1 MRLWHPA
8 PCTIQLSGKA
18 DIERKYEMKKTYSR
32 DKIIKMLKTTPGALE
47 AFESKYHTQVL
58 PNASDEDAFFK
69 RDAKSAVS
77 RYSTESRR
85 VTREEVEKL
94 MDRIVDELLSQ
105 TSTFIYDGKRM
116 KVMQGADFVKSTDF
130 IPVEI
135 DEIEKLPKDERPQL
149 TGRFMKCDIDK
160 DSGLLLL
167 ELYRLMGEAKTQKK
181 KLRFYQTF
189 RQGLDVVDL
198 DMLTYEM
205 IGRNRNT
212 MGHWL
217 PNLISANR
225 SFFRIPK
232 TVIAKVPI
240 TLLQLTRNEFAGLTG
255 TTKKIVDE
263 WATKAFS
270 LNPENEYFVKTGTYS
285 SKFDFRNCHV
295 HGATEV
301 AELGEYLL
309 WIHFAAL
316 QMAAPT
322 THPCIYGVSTT
333 NEWCVREFIQD
344 IEENPTIYKGLP
356 LHTEYRAFVDCDT
369 DTVLGIMPYWEPD
382 TMKKRFDEHRD
393 GHDEHDAIIFRAY
406 EDTLMARYE
415 KNKGL
420 ILKEIGKI
428 MPDLN
433 LKGQWSIDIM
443 QNGDEFW
450 LIDMAVAESSF
461 GYEKVVEKKLRN
473 PFPEDWLPRI
483 QG

>member
-1 MRLWHPA
+1 
-8 PCTIQLSGKA
+8 
-18 DIERKYEMKKTYSR
+18 MKKAYSR

-47 AFESKYHTQVL
+47 AFENKYHTQIL
-58 PNASDEDAFFK
+58 PNTTDEASLFDKNAKMAVAMYSEEKHKVSGED
-69 RDAKSAVS
+69 VMNL
-77 RYSTESRR
+77 TG
-85 VTREEVEKL
+85 
-94 MDRIVDELLSQ
+94 RIVDELLSQ
-105 TSTFIYDGKRM
+105 TSTFSYDGKRM
-116 KVMQGADFVKSTDF
+116 KVMNGTDFVKSTDF
-130 IPVEI
+130 APVEL

-149 TGRFMKCDIDK
+149 TGRFMKCDIGK

-167 ELYRLMGEAKTQKK
+167 ELYRLMQEAKTQKK

-240 TLLQLTRNEFAGLTG
+240 TLLQLTRNDFAELTG
-255 TTKKIVDE
+255 TTKKIVDA

-295 HGATEV
+295 HSAKEV

-322 THPCIYGVSTT
+322 THPCIYGASTT

-344 IEENPTIYKGLP
+344 VEKNPTIYKGLP
-356 LHTEYRAFVDCDT
+356 LHTEYRVFVDCDT

-382 TMKKRFDEHRD
+382 VMKKRFDEHRD

-415 KNKGL
+415 NNKETVL
-420 ILKEIGKI
+420 NEIARIL
-428 MPDLN
+428 PDLD
-433 LKGQWSIDIM
+433 LEGQWSVDIM

-461 GYEKVVEKKLRN
+461 GYEKVVEEKMRN
-473 PFPEDWLPRI
+473 PIPEDWLPRI
-483 QG
+483 PD